1 MSWYPTST
9 RRSSGVALSSVVA
22 RSARYCRYADVAPT
36 LPPVPGSDCQPVHV
50 PSGVGVSPVRTLSAT
65 DVPAGVATSAE
76 RSPQARSLPSP
87 STRDVNV
94 PAEAYGLRR
103 SQSTRTVLVLTKMSL
118 TTGRMFAPI
127 GVGCVATSAPSA

>member
-1 MSWYPTST
+1 MRW
-9 RRSSGVALSSVVA
+9 V
-22 RSARYCRYADVAPT
+22 
-36 LPPVPGSDCQPVHV
+36 
-50 PSGVGVSPVRTLSAT
+50 
-65 DVPAGVATSAE
+65 
-76 RSPQARSLPSP
+76 PSP

-94 PAEAYGLRR
+94 PADAYGLRR